1 MWLSDFIK
9 QNFKAFVMI
18 KVLLCKTFTFCCK
31 RKWRIFLRIWAAAF
45 CHSYFKTTVLPY
57 PAMNWTN
64 RTWPEKKI
72 VLSFLYKYTS
82 TMRSQSVS
90 LLDNWYLREGLFLN
104 SPSNSKSY
112 TKCKQI
118 RENISPIIRVYI

>member
-64 RTWPEKKI
+64 RTWPDKKI
-72 VLSFLYKYTS
+72 VLSFFHKILVCG
-82 TMRSQSVS
+82 QSVCY
-90 LLDNWYLREGLFLN
+90 WYSREGLFLN
-104 SPSNSKSY
+104 SPLQLKIIYEMQTNSGKYQSY
-112 TKCKQI
+112 HP
-118 RENISPIIRVYI
+118 RLYIVF